1 MPLTRLVV
9 DANRILSAL
18 LKDGSTRAAILETDA
33 ALFAPDHLKEEV
45 ALDLPEIARRVGVTP
60 GALSTILGPLL
71 ERIEWVGEAAYAAY
85 LPRARKVLGAIDP
98 KDVPYL
104 ACALWVEAD
113 AIWSLDL
120 HFDRQEL
127 VPRVPHPEAKVRK
140 RV

>member
-33 ALFAPDHLKEEV
+33 ALFAPDYLKEEV
-45 ALDLPEIARRVGVTP
+45 ALHLPEIARRVGVTP
-60 GALSTILGPLL
+60 DALSMILSPLL
-71 ERIEWVGEAAYAAY
+71 ERIEWVDKEAYAPH
-85 LPRARKVLGAIDP
+85 LRRAMAALEAIDP

-104 ACALWVEAD
+104 ACALSVEAD

-120 HFDRQEL
+120 HFDRQKL
-127 VPRVPHPEAKVRK
+127 VPRLPHPDAKVRK